1 MEQTGSVGT
10 AFVRAFKH
18 RNYRIFFAGQLVS
31 LVGTWMQSVAQ
42 SWLVYQLTGS
52 ATLLGLVGFC
62 GQIPVLV
69 LATFGGA
76 VADATDRRRILL
88 ATQTA
93 SMLLALTLSALTF
106 TGVVQVWHV
115 FTLAALLGVSNAFDI
130 PARQSFVVE
139 MVGREDLP
147 NAIALNSSMFNG
159 ARIVGP
165 AVAGLLVAR
174 VGEAWCFLLNGASYV
189 AVIVGLLMISVAPRE
204 RTPRTLSGLAHAAEG
219 FRYVART
226 RPIRGLLMML
236 GLTSLFGMP
245 YAVLMPIFADQILGG
260 GAQGLGLLMGASGI
274 GALGAAVTLAGR
286 RTVRGLGRWV
296 AYASA
301 GFGAGLIAFS
311 FSRSFWLSAAILVP
325 TGFAVMIQM
334 AASNT
339 LVQAMV
345 PDELRGRVMAVY
357 SMMFMGFAPF
367 GALLAGWLAERV
379 GAPETIAIGGM
390 VCIATAGVFF
400 MRLPAMRPEAH
411 QLLLAQETMGGDPP
425 SKIATG
431 GMQAS

>member
-1 MEQTGSVGT
+1 MEQTGSVAT

-69 LATFGGA
+69 LATLGGA
-76 VADATDRRRILL
+76 VADAADRRRILL

-106 TGVVQVWHV
+106 TEVVRVWHV

-189 AVIVGLLMISVAPRE
+189 AVIVGLLMISVARRE
-204 RTPRTLSGLAHAAEG
+204 RAPRALSGLAHAAEG

-226 RPIRGLLMML
+226 GPIRGLMLML

-301 GFGAGLIAFS
+301 GFGLGLIAFS

-379 GAPETIAIGGM
+379 GAPETIALGGL
-390 VCIATAGVFF
+390 VCIATAGVFL

-411 QLLLAQETMGGDPP
+411 RLLLAQETMGGEPP

-431 GMQAS
+431 GMQA